1 MGPFWR
7 TGGGHAV
14 NVEWR
19 RPDAGRTRELVSGDT
34 VGRPADWE
42 KPARIIHFSPACAL
56 GADAGA
62 GALPLR
68 PQDLTLTCQDRA
80 KPRRAGPRLR
90 AELDGRGR
98 EVPSPN
104 LSRPPERR
112 SGCFPA
118 VPYPSSGPL
127 SVYTFAP
134 LFGTSPRGRRLDP
147 NPRYE
152 ALWSGAPRGR
162 RSISVSSW

>member
-7 TGGGHAV
+7 AGGGHAA
-14 NVEWR
+14 NGEWR
-19 RPDAGRTRELVSGDT
+19 RPDTGRTRELVSGDT

-42 KPARIIHFSPACAL
+42 KLARIIHFSPACAL

-68 PQDLTLTCQDRA
+68 PQDLALTCQDRA
-80 KPRRAGPRLR
+80 KPR
-90 AELDGRGR
+90 AELGGRGR
-98 EVPSPN
+98 EDPSPN
-104 LSRPPERR
+104 RSRPPERR

-127 SVYTFAP
+127 SFYTP
-134 LFGTSPRGRRLDP
+134 SLFFRLTSSGAADGSQPARGIIPAVARRSQ
-147 NPRYE
+147 E
-152 ALWSGAPRGR
+152 ALWAA
-162 RSISVSSW
+162 W